1 MVEPAPGCFI
11 ATAQAFKDGQLFF
24 EQFID
29 INLRHFSGE
38 RHLED
43 AVDTDESLARLSWQ
57 GNMGRVSA
65 AIKVCILEP
74 GFILPPGLLLEAIF
88 NNTS

>member
-1 MVEPAPGCFI
+1 MVEPTPGCFVS
-11 ATAQAFKDGQLFF
+11 TAQAFKDGQLSF
-24 EQFID
+24 EKFID

-43 AVDTDESLARLSWQ
+43 AVDTDENLARLSWQ

-65 AIKVCILEP
+65 AIKVCILDP
-74 GFILPPGLLLEAIF
+74 KFVVPPGLLLEAIS
-88 NNTS
+88 NKS